1 MADPL
6 EFLDTNTMS
15 EQERNALAAV
25 TGASQPTLEPV
36 ALVPDMSQPA
46 AAAPAVAEAPVV
58 IDGVVEGAHSV
69 PLATFLDMR
78 DRATKAKERADAL
91 EAASQVHEPVEFN
104 IPDAATDP
112 AGNAAARQALTNLQ
126 ILSERMNFSE
136 DYARLKYKDETELVD
151 TAQQWAIAKFKADPA
166 YEDRIMNERNP
177 YETII
182 ADYRSSK
189 QLEAFAG
196 DEWTQFQAWKAG
208 QAGGNISAAA
218 PVIVQP
224 VGVAPVAPTP
234 QQPARP
240 LPPRSIADLPSAGGN
255 AHLIAVGAGQAFD
268 SVFPMR

>member
-6 EFLDTNTMS
+6 EFLDMNTMS

-25 TGASQPTLEPV
+25 AGASQPTLEPV
-36 ALVPDMSQPA
+36 AMVPDTAQPA
-46 AAAPAVAEAPVV
+46 AAAPVVAETPEV
-58 IDGVVEGAHSV
+58 IDGVAAGAHSV

-78 DRATKAKERADAL
+78 DKAKKASDEL
-91 EAASQVHEPVEFN
+91 EALRTASQTHEPIEFN

-136 DYARLKYKDETELVD
+136 DYARLKYKDDAELVD
-151 TAQQWAIAKFKADPA
+151 TAQQWAIGRFKADPA

-189 QLEAFAG
+189 QLETFAG
-196 DEWTQFQAWKAG
+196 DEWTQFQAWKAS
-208 QAGGNISAAA
+208 QAGGNVSVPAPVIEQPSGAAPAA
-218 PVIVQP
+218 PV
-224 VGVAPVAPTP
+224 P
-234 QQPARP
+234 QQPAKP

-268 SVFPMR
+268 NVFPMR